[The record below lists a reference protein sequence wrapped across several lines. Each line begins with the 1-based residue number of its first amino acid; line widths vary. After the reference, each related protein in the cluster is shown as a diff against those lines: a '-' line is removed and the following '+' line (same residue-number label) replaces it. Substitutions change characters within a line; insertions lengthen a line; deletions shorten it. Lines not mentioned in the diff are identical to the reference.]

1 MSGNKVSVLVPVY
14 GVSSY
19 IERCAHSL
27 FGQTFK
33 DIEYVFVDDCTPDD
47 SIQKLSTVLNL
58 YPQRAQSVRIIRHD
72 KNRGISA
79 ARQTAFDAAT
89 CPYVLSMDSDDYVE
103 LEIIEELY
111 QKAVETNADMVYCS
125 YFSELK
131 DKTVI
136 GTNIFAE
143 NKLGLIN
150 LAISGNSAYWNKLI
164 ARKILVENNI
174 KTLESI
180 SHGDDL
186 AVIAKIIYYSQNVVF
201 LDKPLYHYVQYNQ
214 DSVTKKFNPKYVED
228 RLKLVAD
235 LDMFFSSKPDYSVY
249 EPSVWLLKALRKI
262 RLIRISLA
270 EKQFIEIYPEID
282 NHISQLSLPF
292 VSKAILWLAA
302 KRFSYLLK
310 CLLHFSEFK
319 TKFFTSL

>member
-1 MSGNKVSVLVPVY
+1 MSENKVSVLVPVY

-33 DIEYVFVDDCTPDD
+33 DIEYIFVDDCTPDD
-47 SIQKLSTVLNL
+47 SIEKLNAVLDF
-58 YPQRAQSVRIIRHD
+58 YPQRAQSVRIIKYD

-89 CPYVLSMDSDDYVE
+89 CPYVLAMDSDDFVE
-103 LEIIEELY
+103 LEMVEELY
-111 QKAVETNADMVYCS
+111 SKAVETNADMVYCS

-136 GTNIFAE
+136 GINIFAE

-150 LAISGNSAYWNKLI
+150 LAISGDSAYWNKLI

-186 AVIAKIIYYSQNVVF
+186 AVIAKIIYYSKNFVF

-214 DSVTKKFNPKYVED
+214 NSVTKKFNPKYVDD

-235 LDMFFSSKPDYSVY
+235 LDVFFSSKPDYSVY

-262 RLIRISLA
+262 RLIRISSA
-270 EKQFIEIYPEID
+270 ENQFVAIYPEI
-282 NHISQLSLPF
+282 NQHIHELDLPF
-292 VSKAILWLAA
+292 VSKVILWLAA
-302 KRFSYLLK
+302 KRFTYLLK
-310 CLLHFSEFK
+310 YLLKFSDLK
-319 TKFFTSL
+319 TKFTSR